1 MYVLTLDGPVLV
13 HTTFGDLLRSLEPP
27 PSFMSPENIAMSREG
42 VIVVNYE
49 RGHVA
54 AFTINGKR
62 LRHESHNDNLQV
74 CLVEILTIF
83 LFFVL
88 KNIIYL
94 DVHVHEVSKL

>member
-1 MYVLTLDGPVLV
+1 MVIETLSIFLPLDLGSYKYLNNFSDGPVLV

-27 PSFMSPENIAMSREG
+27 SGFRSPENIAMSREG

-62 LRHESHNDNLQV
+62 LRHEAHNDNLQV
-74 CLVEILTIF
+74 CIHKLVFT
-83 LFFVL
+83 
-88 KNIIYL
+88 Y
-94 DVHVHEVSKL
+94 